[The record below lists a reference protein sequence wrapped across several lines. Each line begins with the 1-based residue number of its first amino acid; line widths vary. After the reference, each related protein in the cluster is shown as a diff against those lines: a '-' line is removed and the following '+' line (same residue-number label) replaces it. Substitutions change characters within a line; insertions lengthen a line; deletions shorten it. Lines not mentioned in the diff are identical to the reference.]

1 MTQAPEIAVRDETLA
16 ARCPM
21 TDLVMQGG
29 DREAMLGF
37 AELDALRDASNGHT
51 LPGGDL
57 IFTRYEQVLEV
68 AQRSD
73 VFYSKAYDPI
83 TGEEAAFV
91 LVPQAIDGP
100 RHAKWRRL
108 TGKVF
113 SPGNMTKLDDSIRAR
128 VNELIDGFIDRG
140 HCDFIHEFSLRF
152 PTSIFLEHVIGLPV
166 DELDRFIA
174 WESNI
179 LHPKDID
186 PGKAYQKSV
195 QAQTEVTQYL
205 SEIIAQRRAQAP
217 EDRGNDLISLA
228 MTWEIDGEPIPD
240 DDLMSFYLLLFEAG
254 LDTVTAELGYGF
266 RHLATHPAD
275 RERIVN
281 DPAVIPVAVEELLR
295 VYAIV
300 NINRTA
306 MEDTEV
312 DGCPIP
318 KGMRVTLSLPA
329 TGRDE
334 RQFPDAATVDFDR
347 KDISHLAFGA
357 GPHRCLGS
365 HLARHEL
372 AIAYE
377 EWHKRIPVYAVDEN
391 TEYNESRSSMMGLN
405 SLPLVWDPAT
415 TK

>member
-1 MTQAPEIAVRDETLA
+1 MTQAPEIDVRDEVIA
-16 ARCPM
+16 ARCPV
-21 TDLVMQGG
+21 TDLQMQGG
-29 DREAMLGF
+29 DRPAMLGF
-37 AELDALRDASNGHT
+37 AELDALRESSPAHT
-51 LPGGDL
+51 LPGGD
-57 IFTRYEQVLEV
+57 IIYTRYEEVLEI

-73 VFYSKAYDPI
+73 VFYSKAYDPA
-83 TGEEAAFV
+83 TGEEAEFV

-100 RHAKWRRL
+100 LHAKWRRL
-108 TGKVF
+108 TGRVF
-113 SPGNMTKLDDSIRAR
+113 SPGNMAKLDDSIRLR
-128 VNELIDGFIDRG
+128 VNELIDGFIDKG
-140 HCDFIHEFSLRF
+140 HCDFIKEFSLRF

-166 DELDRFIA
+166 DQLERFIA

-179 LHPKDID
+179 LHPKDTD
-186 PGKAYQKSV
+186 PIAAYQKSV
-195 QAQTEVTQYL
+195 RAQTEVTEYL
-205 SEIIAQRRAQAP
+205 GQIIAERRAQAP
-217 EDRGNDLISLA
+217 EDRGNDLISVA
-228 MTWEIDGEPIPD
+228 MNWEIDEEPIPD
-240 DDLMSFYLLLFEAG
+240 KDLMSFYLLIFEAG

-266 RHLATHPAD
+266 HHLATHPAD

-281 DPAVIPVAVEELLR
+281 DPSVIPVAVEELLR

-300 NINRTA
+300 NISRTA

-312 DGCPIP
+312 AGCPVK
-318 KGMRVTLSLPA
+318 KGQRFTLSLPA
-329 TGRDE
+329 TGRDD
-334 RQFPDAATVDFDR
+334 RQFPNAATVDFDR

-377 EWHKRIPVYAVDEN
+377 EWHKRIPVYRVDEN
-391 TEYNESRSSMMGLN
+391 AEYNESRSSMMGLN